1 MKTKTTVLFLFFIF
15 ALTFLANATVISPS
29 TAEQIARKHLLIYN
43 KSDKFTVRELQTFGK
58 GDTIDFYVAHL
69 SPVGFILIAP
79 DDRIHPVC
87 GYSFTDNFGE
97 SDMIIRFFKETLRV
111 MIDHNSQLSQ
121 KYLTDVEQSR
131 QLYMTERAYETR
143 DFRQWPVEGTT
154 LSGGLLTTQ
163 WNQTA
168 PYNQL
173 CPLDNGSRS
182 YAGCPAVAMA
192 QIMNY
197 YRTTNQ
203 IVFGD
208 SDDYY
213 HNYTN
218 QFTID
223 DDYLTWGFP
232 SFSEL
237 NIYLDTLNFHW
248 QNNVPLTN
256 TDKAA
261 LIFAS
266 GTVCNQVYSNQGS
279 GTFGVYQAIAGYERF
294 GCENAILYY
303 SSDAALV
310 PTMISNIQNGHPIH
324 YAIVDITNTYGHN
337 VVVDGYNT
345 DHYFHVNFGYG
356 GQYDGWYLLPDEM
369 PMGLTVVEGVICNI
383 MTPGSKI
390 PYTDKPENAVKIY
403 PNPTSDIITIEYKN
417 ISGEAV
423 SLKIID
429 IKGEVV
435 YETEIYASSFT
446 FKADTIGVPG
456 LYFASLKF
464 KSGKNIGVKKFILQ

>member
-1 MKTKTTVLFLFFIF
+1 MKITKGFFLFLFLIMSI
-15 ALTFLANATVISPS
+15 AANAAVISVS
-29 TAEQIARKHLLIYN
+29 TAEKIAERHLRLHQKN
-43 KSDKFTVRELQTFGK
+43 LKFSIREMQTFGNE
-58 GDTIDFYVAHL
+58 DTVDFYVAHL

-79 DDRIHPVC
+79 DDRIHPVT
-87 GYSFTDNFGE
+87 GYSFTNNFGNSE
-97 SDMIIRFFKETLRV
+97 MITLFFKETLRF
-111 MIDHNSQLSQ
+111 MIDHSSQLSP
-121 KYLTDVEQSR
+121 KYTTDIEQSR
-131 QLYMTERAYETR
+131 QLYRNDKSEGIRN
-143 DFRQWPVEGTT
+143 FRQWPVEGST
-154 LSGGLLTTQ
+154 SSDGLLTTQ

-168 PYNQL
+168 PYNLL

-232 SFSEL
+232 SFPEL
-237 NIYLDTLNFHW
+237 NNYLETLNSHW
-248 QNNVPLTN
+248 QDIVNLTD

-261 LIFAS
+261 LIFAC

-294 GCENAILYY
+294 GCENAVLYY
-303 SSDAALV
+303 SSDAALL
-310 PTMISNIQNGHPIH
+310 PTMISNIQNGHPVH
-324 YAIVDITNTYGHN
+324 YAVVNINNTYGHN

-345 DHYFHVNFGYG
+345 DNYFHVNFGYS

-369 PMGLTVVEGVICNI
+369 PMGLTVVEGVVCNI
-383 MTPGSKI
+383 MTPGSNI
-390 PYTDKPENAVKIY
+390 SQSDKPENAIKIY
-403 PNPTSDIITIEYKN
+403 PNPASDLITIEYEN
-417 ISGEAV
+417 ISGESV
-423 SLKIID
+423 FLKIID
-429 IKGEVV
+429 IKGETVL
-435 YETEIYASSFT
+435 EKEINTSSYILN
-446 FKADTIGVPG
+446 ADSIGGSG
-456 LYFASLKF
+456 LYFASLKY
-464 KSGKNIGVKKFILQ
+464 KTGKNIGVRKFILN